1 MLLSSKREKTKQTRQ
16 ILKFQTKPALGKHS
30 TESLHAVI
38 RQLLVFI
45 VPSTCSGSCVCVRE
59 GANADCSLD
68 YSDMGQYACAGSE
81 ITVAVSSDVRHGFK
95 PHPHSA
101 PVFF

>member
-1 MLLSSKREKTKQTRQ
+1 MHVDVIQENKNKQTGQ

-38 RQLLVFI
+38 RQLLVYI

-59 GANADCSLD
+59 GANTDCSLD
-68 YSDMGQYACAGSE
+68 YSDMGQYACAGSQ
-81 ITVAVSSDVRHGFK
+81 IIVAVSSDVRHGF
-95 PHPHSA
+95 
-101 PVFF
+101 